1 MDRLE
6 LTKVAYLSD
15 WKQPIAFALAGAK
28 KGTPMLRILKNE
40 PTGETS
46 DAKPSLDE
54 LARRGAR
61 RMLAEALEAE
71 VAAYIE
77 AHRGARDERGR
88 ALVVRNG
95 HAVAREVMTGVG
107 PLELAAPRVNDK
119 RVTEGERER
128 FKSLILPPY
137 LRKSKA
143 ITELLPAL
151 YLRGLS
157 TGDFRDGLAAI
168 LGDNAAGF
176 SPSVITRLTAAWQ
189 GEYAQWKTRSLA
201 DRDYVYVWADGV
213 HFNVRLEDERLAALV
228 LIGVRPD
235 GTKEVIALEDG
246 FRESTESWLALLRD
260 AKKRGMQAPVVAV
273 GDGALGFWAAV
284 REVFP
289 ETQEQR
295 CWVHKIANVLD
306 KLPKSLQAQAKAK
319 LHEMM
324 ASPTRA
330 ECEKNIKNFVA
341 EYGAKYPKASKSLE
355 SESDKLMTHF
365 ALPAEHW
372 LHLRTTNPIESTFAT
387 VKLRQRVTKGA
398 GSRSAGLAM
407 AYRLLLLAEESWR
420 RCNGSALLPLVR
432 AGEKFEDGV
441 RVERVL
447 TEEEKTK
454 PKTKETMTRRGPKS
468 RRNQTKK
475 VAA

>member
-1 MDRLE
+1 
-6 LTKVAYLSD
+6 
-15 WKQPIAFALAGAK
+15 
-28 KGTPMLRILKNE
+28 MLRIIKNE
-40 PTGETS
+40 TADETVN
-46 DAKPSLDE
+46 AQPSLDE
-54 LARRGAR
+54 LAREGAR

-71 VAAYIE
+71 VAAYLE
-77 AHRGARDERGR
+77 AHREARDERGR

-95 HAVAREVMTGVG
+95 HAAPREVTTGAGLLKVAR
-107 PLELAAPRVNDK
+107 PRVNDK
-119 RVTEGERER
+119 RVVAGQRQR

-157 TGDFRDGLAAI
+157 TGDFREGLAAI
-168 LGDNAAGF
+168 LGDNAPGL
-176 SPSVITRLTAAWQ
+176 SPSVITRLTTAWQ
-189 GEYAQWKTRSLA
+189 AEYAQWKTRSLA

-246 FRESTESWLALLRD
+246 YRESTESWLALLRD
-260 AKKRGMQAPVVAV
+260 VKSRGMQAPVVAV
-273 GDGALGFWAAV
+273 GDGALGFWAAI
-284 REVFP
+284 REVYP
-289 ETQEQR
+289 ETLEER

-306 KLPKSLQAQAKAK
+306 KLPKSLQPKAKAK

-324 ASPTRA
+324 ASPTRKD
-330 ECEKNIKNFVA
+330 CEQRIKDFVE
-341 EYGAKYPKASKSLE
+341 EYGAKYPKATKSLE

-365 ALPAEHW
+365 AFPAEHW

-398 GSRSAGLAM
+398 GSRNAGLAM
-407 AYRLLLLAEESWR
+407 AYRLLILAEQSWR
-420 RCNGSALLPLVR
+420 SCNGSALLPLVR
-432 AGEKFEDGV
+432 AGEKFKDGV
-441 RVERVL
+441 RVERGKQPKEDT
-447 TEEEKTK
+447 TEKVTIA
-454 PKTKETMTRRGPKS
+454 RRGVTP
-468 RRNQTKK
+468 RRTQTGK
-475 VAA
+475 AAA